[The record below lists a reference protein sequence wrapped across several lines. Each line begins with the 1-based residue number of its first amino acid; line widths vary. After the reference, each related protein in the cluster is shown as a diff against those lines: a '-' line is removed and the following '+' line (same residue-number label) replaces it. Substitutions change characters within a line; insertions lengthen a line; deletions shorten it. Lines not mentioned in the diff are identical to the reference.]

1 MIIPALLIEKY
12 NNIEYKY
19 IGHGKNWS
27 TELYYLKELK
37 LALFR
42 KNLLLTDLISV
53 TAYWS
58 CMINIIFLDFDN
70 NRRIFS
76 FVTKFLQNH
85 TGRKCL
91 KSGIERPDQL
101 PKSVDT
107 RRKCFKGFH
116 MTYSASYEGI
126 TSTCRCYCYN
136 CLFFISSTT
145 TILHLAVLIEWQ
157 QQTQFFIPYF
167 QWYSMRG
174 KCPCSKFFWSVFSR
188 IWTEYREIF
197 RISPHSV
204 QMRENTDQKNFECGY
219 VLRSDCSTNLL
230 CPNCMAIVSTVY
242 TSG

>member
-58 CMINIIFLDFDN
+58 CMINIIYLDFNN
-70 NRRIFS
+70 NRSIFS

-91 KSGIERPDQL
+91 KLGIERPDQL

-107 RRKCFKGFH
+107 QLKCFEGFY

-126 TSTCRCYCYN
+126 TSTYRCYCYN
-136 CLFFISSTT
+136 YLFLLVVQLQYCI
-145 TILHLAVLIEWQ
+145 WQ
-157 QQTQFFIPYF
+157 
-167 QWYSMRG
+167 S
-174 KCPCSKFFWSVFSR
+174 
-188 IWTEYREIF
+188 
-197 RISPHSV
+197 
-204 QMRENTDQKNFECGY
+204 
-219 VLRSDCSTNLL
+219 
-230 CPNCMAIVSTVY
+230 
-242 TSG
+242 